1 MLRVKNNGLFLEQ
14 TDSEIFEFIFEEFK
28 RQNEHLEMIASENYT
43 FPSVMEAMGS
53 ILTNKYAEGYPNKR
67 YYGGCEVVDK
77 IESLAIER
85 AKKLF
90 NCQFANVQA
99 HSGSQANNAVYHALL
114 KPYDKILGM
123 DLSCGGHLTHGAK
136 VSLTGKHY
144 QSFSYGVGLDGYI
157 DYEEALKIAQSV
169 KPQIIVC
176 GFSAYPR
183 EIDFKKFREIADAVG
198 ALLLGDIAHVAG
210 LVVAN
215 EHAHPFPHCH
225 VVSSTTHKTLR
236 GPRGGLILTNDEEI
250 AAKIDKAIFP
260 GTQGG
265 PLMHAIAAKAVGFKE
280 NLKPEFKAY
289 AQLVKS
295 NMQVLAKTLKEK
307 NHKLVS
313 GGTSNHLLLMDFL
326 DKPYSGKDADI
337 ALGNA
342 GITVNKNTIPG
353 ETRSPFVTSGIRIG
367 SAALSARGM
376 GAKEFEIIG
385 NKISDI
391 LNDINNVSLQL
402 HVKEE
407 LKAMANQFPVYHQP
421 IF

>member
-1 MLRVKNNGLFLEQ
+1 MAYFLEQ
-14 TDSEIFEFIFEEFK
+14 TDSEIFELIFEEYK

-144 QSFSYGVGLDGYI
+144 QSFSYGVNLDGYI

-169 KPQIIVC
+169 KPEIIVC

-183 EIDFKKFREIADAVG
+183 EIDFKKFREIADEVG

-210 LVVAN
+210 LVVAD

-265 PLMHAIAAKAVGFKE
+265 PLMHVIAAKAVGFKE

-289 AQLVKS
+289 AKLVKS
-295 NMQVLAKTLKEK
+295 NMQVLAKALKEK

-326 DKPYSGKDADI
+326 NKPYSGKDADI

-407 LKAMANQFPVYHQP
+407 LKAMANQFPVYQQP

>member
-1 MLRVKNNGLFLEQ
+1 MAYFLEQ
-14 TDSEIFEFIFEEFK
+14 TDSEIFELIFEEYK

-77 IESLAIER
+77 IENLAIER

-144 QSFSYGVGLDGYI
+144 QSFSYGVNLDGYI

-169 KPQIIVC
+169 KPEIIVC

-183 EIDFKKFREIADAVG
+183 EIDFKKFREIADEVG

-236 GPRGGLILTNDEEI
+236 GPRGGIILTNDEEI

-289 AQLVKS
+289 AKLVKS

-407 LKAMANQFPVYHQP
+407 LKAMANQFPVYQQP

>member
-1 MLRVKNNGLFLEQ
+1 MAYFLEQ
-14 TDSEIFEFIFEEFK
+14 TDSEIFELIFEEYK

-157 DYEEALKIAQSV
+157 NYEEALKIAQSV
-169 KPQIIVC
+169 KPEIIVC

-210 LVVAN
+210 LVVAD

-289 AQLVKS
+289 AKLVKS

-407 LKAMANQFPVYHQP
+407 LKAMASQFPVYHQP

>member
-1 MLRVKNNGLFLEQ
+1 MAYFLEQ

-169 KPQIIVC
+169 KPEIIVC

-210 LVVAN
+210 LVVAD

-289 AQLVKS
+289 AKLVKS
-295 NMQVLAKTLKEK
+295 NMQVLAKALKEK

>member
-1 MLRVKNNGLFLEQ
+1 MAYFLEQ
-14 TDSEIFEFIFEEFK
+14 TDSEIFELIFEEYK

-114 KPYDKILGM
+114 KPYNKILGM

-144 QSFSYGVGLDGYI
+144 QSFSYGVNLDGYI
-157 DYEEALKIAQSV
+157 DYEGVLKIAQSV
-169 KPQIIVC
+169 KPEIIVC

-183 EIDFKKFREIADAVG
+183 EIDFKKFREIADEVG

-265 PLMHAIAAKAVGFKE
+265 PLMHVIAAKAVGFKE

-289 AQLVKS
+289 AKLVKS
-295 NMQVLAKTLKEK
+295 NMQVLAKVLKEK

-342 GITVNKNTIPG
+342 GITVNKNIIPG

-407 LKAMANQFPVYHQP
+407 LKAMANQFPVYQQP

>member
-1 MLRVKNNGLFLEQ
+1 MAYFLEQ
-14 TDSEIFEFIFEEFK
+14 TDSEIFEFIVEEFK

-144 QSFSYGVGLDGYI
+144 QSFSYGVNLDGYI

-169 KPQIIVC
+169 KPEIIVC

-183 EIDFKKFREIADAVG
+183 EIDFKKFREIADEVG

-236 GPRGGLILTNDEEI
+236 GPRGGIILTNDEEI

-289 AQLVKS
+289 AKLVKS
-295 NMQVLAKTLKEK
+295 NMQVLAKALKEK

>member
-1 MLRVKNNGLFLEQ
+1 MAYFLEQ
-14 TDSEIFEFIFEEFK
+14 TDSEIFEFIVEEFK

-144 QSFSYGVGLDGYI
+144 QSFSYGVNLDGYI
-157 DYEEALKIAQSV
+157 DYEGVLKIAQSV
-169 KPQIIVC
+169 KPEIIVC

-183 EIDFKKFREIADAVG
+183 EIDFKKFREIADEVG

-289 AQLVKS
+289 AKLVKS

>member
-1 MLRVKNNGLFLEQ
+1 MAYFLEQ
-14 TDSEIFEFIFEEFK
+14 TDSEIFELIFEEYK

-43 FPSVMEAMGS
+43 FASVMEAMGS
-53 ILTNKYAEGYPNKR
+53 VLTNKYAEGYPNKR

-144 QSFSYGVGLDGYI
+144 QSFSYGVNLDGYI

-169 KPQIIVC
+169 KPEIIVC

-183 EIDFKKFREIADAVG
+183 EIDFKKFREIADEVG

-210 LVVAN
+210 LVVAG

-295 NMQVLAKTLKEK
+295 NMQVLAKVLQEK

-407 LKAMANQFPVYHQP
+407 LKAMANQFPVYQQP

>member
-1 MLRVKNNGLFLEQ
+1 MAYFLEQ
-14 TDSEIFEFIFEEFK
+14 TDSEIFELIFEEYK

-43 FPSVMEAMGS
+43 FASVMETMGS
-53 ILTNKYAEGYPNKR
+53 VLTNKYAEGYPNKR

-144 QSFSYGVGLDGYI
+144 QSFSYGVNLDGYI

-169 KPQIIVC
+169 KPEIIVC

-183 EIDFKKFREIADAVG
+183 EIDFKKFREIADEVG

-210 LVVAN
+210 LVVTG
-215 EHAHPFPHCH
+215 EHANPFPHCH

-265 PLMHAIAAKAVGFKE
+265 PLMHVIAAKAVGFKE

-289 AQLVKS
+289 VQLVKS
-295 NMQVLAKTLKEK
+295 NMQVLAKALQEK

-376 GAKEFEIIG
+376 GAREFEIIG

-407 LKAMANQFPVYHQP
+407 LKAMASQFPVYQQP

>member
-1 MLRVKNNGLFLEQ
+1 MAYFLEQ
-14 TDSEIFEFIFEEFK
+14 TDSEIFEFIVEEFK

-157 DYEEALKIAQSV
+157 DYEEVLKIAQSV

-183 EIDFKKFREIADAVG
+183 EIDFKKFREIADEVG

-210 LVVAN
+210 LVVAD

-289 AQLVKS
+289 AKLVKS
-295 NMQVLAKTLKEK
+295 NMQVLAKALKEK

-353 ETRSPFVTSGIRIG
+353 ETCSPFVTSGIRIG

>member
-1 MLRVKNNGLFLEQ
+1 MAYFLEQ
-14 TDSEIFEFIFEEFK
+14 TDSEIFELIFEEYK

-53 ILTNKYAEGYPNKR
+53 VLTNKYAEGYPNKR

-114 KPYDKILGM
+114 NPYDKILGM

-157 DYEEALKIAQSV
+157 DYEEVLKIAQSV
-169 KPQIIVC
+169 KPEIIVC

-183 EIDFKKFREIADAVG
+183 EIDFKKFREIADEVG

-210 LVVAN
+210 LVVAD

-236 GPRGGLILTNDEEI
+236 GPRGGIILTNDEEI

-289 AQLVKS
+289 AKLVKS

>member
-1 MLRVKNNGLFLEQ
+1 MAYFLEQ
-14 TDSEIFEFIFEEFK
+14 TDSEIFELIFEEYK
-28 RQNEHLEMIASENYT
+28 RQNEYLEMIASENYT
-43 FPSVMEAMGS
+43 FASVMEAMGS
-53 ILTNKYAEGYPNKR
+53 VLTNKYAEGYPNKR

-144 QSFSYGVGLDGYI
+144 QSFSYGVNLDGYI
-157 DYEEALKIAQSV
+157 DYEEVLKIAQSV
-169 KPQIIVC
+169 KPEIIVC

-183 EIDFKKFREIADAVG
+183 EIDFKKFREIADEMG

-210 LVVAN
+210 LVVTG
-215 EHAHPFPHCH
+215 EHANPFPHCH

-265 PLMHAIAAKAVGFKE
+265 PLMHVIAAKAVGFKE

-295 NMQVLAKTLKEK
+295 NMQVLAKALQEK

-326 DKPYSGKDADI
+326 DKPYSGKDADM

-407 LKAMANQFPVYHQP
+407 LKVMASQFPVYQQP

>member
-1 MLRVKNNGLFLEQ
+1 MAYFLEQ
-14 TDSEIFEFIFEEFK
+14 TDSEIFELIFEEYK

-77 IESLAIER
+77 IESLAIKR

-144 QSFSYGVGLDGYI
+144 QSFSYGVNLDGYI

-169 KPQIIVC
+169 KPEIIVC

-183 EIDFKKFREIADAVG
+183 EIDFKKFREIADEVG

-265 PLMHAIAAKAVGFKE
+265 PLMHVIAAKAVGFKE

-289 AQLVKS
+289 AKLVKS
-295 NMQVLAKTLKEK
+295 NMQVLAKALKEK

>member
-1 MLRVKNNGLFLEQ
+1 MAYFLEQ
-14 TDSEIFEFIFEEFK
+14 TDSEIFEFIVEEFK

-265 PLMHAIAAKAVGFKE
+265 PLMHVIAAKAVGFKE

-289 AQLVKS
+289 AKLVKS
-295 NMQVLAKTLKEK
+295 NMQVLVKALKEK

-407 LKAMANQFPVYHQP
+407 LKAMASQFPVYHQP

>member
-1 MLRVKNNGLFLEQ
+1 MAYFLEQ
-14 TDSEIFEFIFEEFK
+14 TDSEIFELIFEEYK

-123 DLSCGGHLTHGAK
+123 DLNCGGHLTHGAK

-144 QSFSYGVGLDGYI
+144 QSFSYGVNLDGYI
-157 DYEEALKIAQSV
+157 DYERVLKIAQSV
-169 KPQIIVC
+169 KPEIIVC

-183 EIDFKKFREIADAVG
+183 EIDFKKFREIADEVG

-210 LVVAN
+210 LVVAD

-265 PLMHAIAAKAVGFKE
+265 PLMHVIAAKAVGFKE

-289 AQLVKS
+289 AKLVKS
-295 NMQVLAKTLKEK
+295 NMQVLAKALKEK

>member
-1 MLRVKNNGLFLEQ
+1 MSYFLEQ
-14 TDSEIFEFIFEEFK
+14 TDSEIFELIFEEYK

-144 QSFSYGVGLDGYI
+144 QSFSYGVNLDGYI

-183 EIDFKKFREIADAVG
+183 EIDFKKFREIADEVG

-210 LVVAN
+210 LVVAD
-215 EHAHPFPHCH
+215 EHAHPFPYCH

-265 PLMHAIAAKAVGFKE
+265 PLMHVIAAKAVGFKE

-289 AQLVKS
+289 AKLVKS

>member
-1 MLRVKNNGLFLEQ
+1 MAYFLEQ
-14 TDSEIFEFIFEEFK
+14 TDSEIFEFIVEEFK

-144 QSFSYGVGLDGYI
+144 QSFSYGVNLDGYI

-169 KPQIIVC
+169 KPEIIVC

-183 EIDFKKFREIADAVG
+183 EIDFKKFREIADEVG

-289 AQLVKS
+289 AKLVKS
-295 NMQVLAKTLKEK
+295 NMQVLAKALKEK

-407 LKAMANQFPVYHQP
+407 LKAMSSQFPVYHQP

>member
-1 MLRVKNNGLFLEQ
+1 MAYFLEQ
-14 TDSEIFEFIFEEFK
+14 TDSEIFELIFEEYK

-144 QSFSYGVGLDGYI
+144 QSFSYGVNLDGYI

-169 KPQIIVC
+169 KPEIIVC

-183 EIDFKKFREIADAVG
+183 EIDFKKFREIADEVG

-215 EHAHPFPHCH
+215 EHAHPFPYCH

-289 AQLVKS
+289 AKLVKS
-295 NMQVLAKTLKEK
+295 NMQVLAKVLKEK

>member
-1 MLRVKNNGLFLEQ
+1 MAYFLEQ
-14 TDSEIFEFIFEEFK
+14 TDSEIFELIFEEYK

-144 QSFSYGVGLDGYI
+144 QSFSYGVNLDGYI

-169 KPQIIVC
+169 KPEIIVC

-183 EIDFKKFREIADAVG
+183 EIDFKKFREIADEVG

-215 EHAHPFPHCH
+215 EHAHPFPYCH

-236 GPRGGLILTNDEEI
+236 GPRGGIILTNDEEI

-265 PLMHAIAAKAVGFKE
+265 PLMHVIAAKAVGFKE
-280 NLKPEFKAY
+280 NLKLEFKAY
-289 AQLVKS
+289 AKLVKS
-295 NMQVLAKTLKEK
+295 NMQVLAKALKEK

>member
-1 MLRVKNNGLFLEQ
+1 MAYFLEQ
-14 TDSEIFEFIFEEFK
+14 TDSEIFELIFEEYR

-43 FPSVMEAMGS
+43 FASVMEAMGS
-53 ILTNKYAEGYPNKR
+53 VLTNKYAEGYPNKR

-144 QSFSYGVGLDGYI
+144 QSFSYGVNLDGYI

-169 KPQIIVC
+169 KPEIIVC

-183 EIDFKKFREIADAVG
+183 EIDFKKFREIADEVG

-265 PLMHAIAAKAVGFKE
+265 PLMHVIAAKAVGFKE

-289 AQLVKS
+289 AKLVKS
-295 NMQVLAKTLKEK
+295 NMQVLAKALKEK

-407 LKAMANQFPVYHQP
+407 LKAMANQFPVYQQP

>member
-1 MLRVKNNGLFLEQ
+1 MAYFLEQ
-14 TDSEIFEFIFEEFK
+14 TDSEIFELIFEEYK

-144 QSFSYGVGLDGYI
+144 QSFSYGVNLDGYI

-169 KPQIIVC
+169 KPEIIVC

-183 EIDFKKFREIADAVG
+183 EIDFKKFREIADEVG

-289 AQLVKS
+289 AKLVKS
-295 NMQVLAKTLKEK
+295 NMQVLAKALKEK

-376 GAKEFEIIG
+376 GDKEFEIIG

-407 LKAMANQFPVYHQP
+407 LKAMANQFPIYQQP

>member
-1 MLRVKNNGLFLEQ
+1 MAYFLEQ
-14 TDSEIFEFIFEEFK
+14 TDSEIFELIFEEYK

-43 FPSVMEAMGS
+43 FASVMEAMGS
-53 ILTNKYAEGYPNKR
+53 VLTNKYAEGYPNKR

-144 QSFSYGVGLDGYI
+144 QSFSYGVNLDGYI
-157 DYEEALKIAQSV
+157 DYEEVLKIAQSV
-169 KPQIIVC
+169 KPEIIVC

-183 EIDFKKFREIADAVG
+183 EIDFKKFREIADEVG

-210 LVVAN
+210 LVVTG
-215 EHAHPFPHCH
+215 EHANPFPHCH

-265 PLMHAIAAKAVGFKE
+265 PLMHVIAAKAVGFKE

-295 NMQVLAKTLKEK
+295 NMQVLARALQEK

-353 ETRSPFVTSGIRIG
+353 ETCSPFVTSGIRIG

-376 GAKEFEIIG
+376 GAREFEIIG

-407 LKAMANQFPVYHQP
+407 LKAMASQFPVYQQP

>member
-1 MLRVKNNGLFLEQ
+1 MAYFLEQ
-14 TDSEIFEFIFEEFK
+14 ADSEIFELIFEEYK

-144 QSFSYGVGLDGYI
+144 QSFSYGVNLDGYI

-169 KPQIIVC
+169 KPEIIVC

-183 EIDFKKFREIADAVG
+183 EIDFKKFREIADEVG

-210 LVVAN
+210 LVVTG
-215 EHAHPFPHCH
+215 EHANPFPHCH

-236 GPRGGLILTNDEEI
+236 GPRGGIILTNDEEI

-265 PLMHAIAAKAVGFKE
+265 PLMHVIAAKAVGFKE

-295 NMQVLAKTLKEK
+295 NMQVLAKALKEK

-407 LKAMANQFPVYHQP
+407 LKAMANQFPVYQQP

>member
-1 MLRVKNNGLFLEQ
+1 MAYFLEQ
-14 TDSEIFEFIFEEFK
+14 TDSEIFELIFEEYK

-144 QSFSYGVGLDGYI
+144 QSFSYGVNLDGYI

-169 KPQIIVC
+169 KPEIIVC

-183 EIDFKKFREIADAVG
+183 EIDFKKFREIADEVG

-215 EHAHPFPHCH
+215 EHAHPFPYCH

-289 AQLVKS
+289 AKLVKS
-295 NMQVLAKTLKEK
+295 NMQVLAKSLKEK

-407 LKAMANQFPVYHQP
+407 LKAMANQFPIYQQP

>member
-1 MLRVKNNGLFLEQ
+1 MAYFLEQ
-14 TDSEIFEFIFEEFK
+14 TDSEIFELIFEEYK

-43 FPSVMEAMGS
+43 FASVMEAMGS
-53 ILTNKYAEGYPNKR
+53 VLTNKYAEGYPNKR

-144 QSFSYGVGLDGYI
+144 QSFSYGVNLDGYI

-169 KPQIIVC
+169 KPEIIVC

-183 EIDFKKFREIADAVG
+183 EIDFKKFREIADEVG

-210 LVVAN
+210 LVVTG
-215 EHAHPFPHCH
+215 EHANPFPHCH

-265 PLMHAIAAKAVGFKE
+265 PLMHVIAAKAVGFKE

-295 NMQVLAKTLKEK
+295 NMQVLAKALKEK

-326 DKPYSGKDADI
+326 DKSYSGKDADI

-407 LKAMANQFPVYHQP
+407 LKAMVSQFPVYQQP

>member
-1 MLRVKNNGLFLEQ
+1 MAYFLEQ
-14 TDSEIFEFIFEEFK
+14 TDSEIFELIFEEYK

-77 IESLAIER
+77 IESLAIEK

-144 QSFSYGVGLDGYI
+144 QSFSYGVNLDGYI

-169 KPQIIVC
+169 KPEIIVC

-183 EIDFKKFREIADAVG
+183 EIDFKKFREIADEVG

-210 LVVAN
+210 LVVAD

-289 AQLVKS
+289 AKLVKS

-407 LKAMANQFPVYHQP
+407 LKAMASQFPVYHQP

>member
-1 MLRVKNNGLFLEQ
+1 MAYFLEQ
-14 TDSEIFEFIFEEFK
+14 TDSEIFELIFEEYK

-43 FPSVMEAMGS
+43 FASVMEAMGS
-53 ILTNKYAEGYPNKR
+53 VLTNKYAEGYPNKR
-67 YYGGCEVVDK
+67 YYGGCEVMDK

-90 NCQFANVQA
+90 NCRFANVQA

-144 QSFSYGVGLDGYI
+144 QSFSYGVNLDGYI

-169 KPQIIVC
+169 KPEIIVC

-183 EIDFKKFREIADAVG
+183 EIDFKKFREIADEVG

-210 LVVAN
+210 LVVTG
-215 EHAHPFPHCH
+215 EHVHPFPHCH

-265 PLMHAIAAKAVGFKE
+265 PLMHVIAAKAVGFKE

-295 NMQVLAKTLKEK
+295 NMQVLAKALKEK

-376 GAKEFEIIG
+376 GAREFEIIG

-407 LKAMANQFPVYHQP
+407 LKAMASQFPVYQQP

>member
-1 MLRVKNNGLFLEQ
+1 MAYFLEQ
-14 TDSEIFEFIFEEFK
+14 TDSEIFELIFEEYK

-43 FPSVMEAMGS
+43 FASVMEAMGS
-53 ILTNKYAEGYPNKR
+53 VLTNKYAEGYPNKR

-90 NCQFANVQA
+90 NCRFANVQA

-144 QSFSYGVGLDGYI
+144 QSFSYGVNLDGYI

-169 KPQIIVC
+169 KPEIIVC

-183 EIDFKKFREIADAVG
+183 EIDFKKFREIADEVG

-210 LVVAN
+210 LVVTG
-215 EHAHPFPHCH
+215 EHANPFPHCH

-265 PLMHAIAAKAVGFKE
+265 PLMHVIAAKAVGFKE

-295 NMQVLAKTLKEK
+295 NMQVLAKALQEK

-407 LKAMANQFPVYHQP
+407 LKAMASQFPVYQQP

>member
-1 MLRVKNNGLFLEQ
+1 MAYFLEQ
-14 TDSEIFEFIFEEFK
+14 SDSEIFELIFEEYK

-144 QSFSYGVGLDGYI
+144 QSFSYGVNLDGYI

-169 KPQIIVC
+169 KPEIIVC

-289 AQLVKS
+289 AKLVKS
-295 NMQVLAKTLKEK
+295 NMQVLAKALKEK

-407 LKAMANQFPVYHQP
+407 LKAMANQFPVYQQP

>member
-1 MLRVKNNGLFLEQ
+1 MAYFLEQ
-14 TDSEIFEFIFEEFK
+14 TDSEIFELIFEEYK

-43 FPSVMEAMGS
+43 FASVMEAMGS
-53 ILTNKYAEGYPNKR
+53 VLTNKYAEGYPNKR

-90 NCQFANVQA
+90 DCQFANVQA

-144 QSFSYGVGLDGYI
+144 QSFSYGVNLDGYI

-169 KPQIIVC
+169 KPEIIVC

-183 EIDFKKFREIADAVG
+183 EIDFKKFREIADEVG

-289 AQLVKS
+289 AKLVKS
-295 NMQVLAKTLKEK
+295 NMQVLAKALQEK

-407 LKAMANQFPVYHQP
+407 LKAMASQFPVYNQP

>member
-1 MLRVKNNGLFLEQ
+1 MAYFLEQ
-14 TDSEIFEFIFEEFK
+14 TDSEIFELISEEYK

-43 FPSVMEAMGS
+43 FASVMEAMGS
-53 ILTNKYAEGYPNKR
+53 VLTNKYAEGYPNKR

-144 QSFSYGVGLDGYI
+144 QSFSYGVNLDGYI

-169 KPQIIVC
+169 KPEIIVC

-183 EIDFKKFREIADAVG
+183 EIDFKKFREIADEVG

-210 LVVAN
+210 LVVTG
-215 EHAHPFPHCH
+215 EHANPFPHCH

-265 PLMHAIAAKAVGFKE
+265 PLMHVIAAKAVGFKE

-295 NMQVLAKTLKEK
+295 NMQVLAKALQEK

-376 GAKEFEIIG
+376 GAREFEIIG

-407 LKAMANQFPVYHQP
+407 LKAMASQFPVYQQP

>member
-1 MLRVKNNGLFLEQ
+1 MAYFLEQ
-14 TDSEIFEFIFEEFK
+14 TDSEIFELIFEEYK

-183 EIDFKKFREIADAVG
+183 EIDFKKFREIADEVG

-265 PLMHAIAAKAVGFKE
+265 PLMHVIAAKAVGFKE

-289 AQLVKS
+289 AKLVKS
-295 NMQVLAKTLKEK
+295 NMQVLAKALKEK

>member
-1 MLRVKNNGLFLEQ
+1 MAYFLEQ
-14 TDSEIFEFIFEEFK
+14 TDSEIFELIFEEYK

-144 QSFSYGVGLDGYI
+144 QSFSYGVNLDGYI
-157 DYEEALKIAQSV
+157 DYEGVLKIAQSV
-169 KPQIIVC
+169 KPEIIVC

-265 PLMHAIAAKAVGFKE
+265 PLMHVIAAKAVGFKE

-289 AQLVKS
+289 AKLVKS
-295 NMQVLAKTLKEK
+295 NMQVLAKALKEK

-376 GAKEFEIIG
+376 GTKEFEIIG

-407 LKAMANQFPVYHQP
+407 LKAMANQFPVYQQP

>member
-1 MLRVKNNGLFLEQ
+1 MSYFLEQ
-14 TDSEIFEFIFEEFK
+14 TDSEIFELIFEEYK

-77 IESLAIER
+77 IESLTIER

-144 QSFSYGVGLDGYI
+144 QSFSYGVNLDGYI
-157 DYEEALKIAQSV
+157 DYEEVLKIAQSV
-169 KPQIIVC
+169 KPEIIVC

-183 EIDFKKFREIADAVG
+183 EIDFKKFREIADEVG

-210 LVVAN
+210 LVVAD

-265 PLMHAIAAKAVGFKE
+265 PLMHVIAAKAVGFKE

-289 AQLVKS
+289 AKLVKS
-295 NMQVLAKTLKEK
+295 NMQVLAKALKEK
-307 NHKLVS
+307 KHKLVS

-407 LKAMANQFPVYHQP
+407 LKAMANQFPVYQQP

>member
-1 MLRVKNNGLFLEQ
+1 MAYFLEQ
-14 TDSEIFEFIFEEFK
+14 TDSEIFDLIFEEYK

-43 FPSVMEAMGS
+43 FASVMEAMGS
-53 ILTNKYAEGYPNKR
+53 VLTNKYAEGYPNKR

-90 NCQFANVQA
+90 NCRFANVQA

-144 QSFSYGVGLDGYI
+144 QSFSYGVNLDGYI

-169 KPQIIVC
+169 KPEIIVC

-183 EIDFKKFREIADAVG
+183 EIDFKKFREIADEVG

-210 LVVAN
+210 LVVTG
-215 EHAHPFPHCH
+215 EHANPFPHCH

-265 PLMHAIAAKAVGFKE
+265 PLMHVIAAKAVGFKE

-295 NMQVLAKTLKEK
+295 NMQVLAKALQEK

-407 LKAMANQFPVYHQP
+407 LKAMASQFPVYQQP

>member
-1 MLRVKNNGLFLEQ
+1 MAYFLEQ
-14 TDSEIFEFIFEEFK
+14 TDSEIFELIFEEYK
-28 RQNEHLEMIASENYT
+28 RQNDHLEMIASENYT

-144 QSFSYGVGLDGYI
+144 QSFSYGVNLDGYI

-289 AQLVKS
+289 AKLVKS

-407 LKAMANQFPVYHQP
+407 LKAMANQFPVYQQP

>member
-1 MLRVKNNGLFLEQ
+1 MAYFLEQ
-14 TDSEIFEFIFEEFK
+14 TDSEIFEFIVEEFK

-157 DYEEALKIAQSV
+157 DYEETLKIAQSV

-289 AQLVKS
+289 AKLVKS
-295 NMQVLAKTLKEK
+295 NMQVLAKVLKEK

-342 GITVNKNTIPG
+342 GITVNKNAIPG

-376 GAKEFEIIG
+376 GDKEFEIIG

>member
-1 MLRVKNNGLFLEQ
+1 MAYFLEQ
-14 TDSEIFEFIFEEFK
+14 TDSEIFGLIFEEYK

-43 FPSVMEAMGS
+43 FASVMEAMGS
-53 ILTNKYAEGYPNKR
+53 VLTNKYAEGYPNKR

-144 QSFSYGVGLDGYI
+144 QSFSYGVNLDGYI

-169 KPQIIVC
+169 KPEIIVC

-183 EIDFKKFREIADAVG
+183 EIDFKKFREIADEVG

-210 LVVAN
+210 LVVAG

-265 PLMHAIAAKAVGFKE
+265 PLMHVIAAKAVGFKE

-295 NMQVLAKTLKEK
+295 NMQVLAKALQEK

-376 GAKEFEIIG
+376 GAREFEIIG

-407 LKAMANQFPVYHQP
+407 LKAMASQFPVYQQP